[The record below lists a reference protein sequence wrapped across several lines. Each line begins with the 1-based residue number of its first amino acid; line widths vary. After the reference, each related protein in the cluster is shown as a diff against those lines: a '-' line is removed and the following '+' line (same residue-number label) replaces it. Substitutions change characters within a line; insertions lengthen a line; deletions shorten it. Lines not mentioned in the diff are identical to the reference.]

1 MSVETITLLMV
12 AFTFGIYLYIGYWA
26 RAKDTKSFFVA
37 DSEVPAIANGAAI
50 AADWMSA
57 ASFISMAGLIAF
69 MGYDG
74 TIYLMGWTGG
84 YVLLALLLAPYL
96 RKFGRY
102 TVPDFIGDRY
112 YSNGA
117 RAVAAVAT
125 IFISLT
131 YVAGQM
137 RGVGIVFS
145 RYLQVDIVVGVLIG
159 MAIVAFFAVLGGMKG
174 ITWTQVA
181 QYGVLIIA
189 YLIPAVAIS
198 MKLTGNPIPQLAFTF
213 SDIAQRLSTLQVDLG
228 LKEYLAPFQNLSALN
243 VFAVTLALMVGTA
256 GLPHVIIRFYT
267 VKNVRAA
274 RWSAGWAIVF
284 IALLYTTA
292 PAIGVF
298 AKYNL
303 IQSLDQKPLAEVQ
316 QEAWV
321 SKWSETG
328 LLKLE
333 DKNGDGKLAFTKD
346 AATNEVTIDRDIIV
360 LSTPEVAELSPFVIA
375 LVAAGGLAAALSTA
389 AGLLLAM
396 SSAVSHDL
404 YYRIYRP
411 NASEAQRLRVG
422 RIMIF
427 LSVLLAGYFGINPPG
442 FVGEV
447 VAFAFGL
454 GAASLF
460 PVILLGIFDKRMNR
474 EGAIAGIL
482 TGLIFTMGMILM
494 MRSPQVFGTEA
505 PILNDFFGI
514 NAQGV
519 GVVGMALNFIVA
531 YFVSRATDAPP
542 QEIQDLVEDIR
553 VPHVTGKP
561 TSV

>member
-1 MSVETITLLMV
+1 MSVETLTLILV
-12 AFTFGIYLYIGYWA
+12 VLTFGIYIYIGWWA
-26 RAKDTKSFFVA
+26 KAKDTSSFFVA
-37 DSEVPAIANGAAI
+37 GKGIPAVANGAAI

-102 TVPDFIGDRY
+102 TVPDFVGDRY
-112 YSNGA
+112 YSNGV
-117 RAVAAVAT
+117 RAVAAIAT

-174 ITWTQVA
+174 ITWTQVI
-181 QYGVLIIA
+181 QYFVLIIA
-189 YLIPAVAIS
+189 YLIPAVAIAL
-198 MKLTGNPIPQLAFTF
+198 KLTGNPIPQLALTF
-213 SDIAQRLSTLQVDLG
+213 SDIAQRLSTLQVELG
-228 LKEYLAPFQNLSALN
+228 LKEYLAPFQELSAIN

-256 GLPHVIIRFYT
+256 GLPHVITRFYT
-267 VKNVRAA
+267 VKSVRAA
-274 RWSAGWAIVF
+274 RWSALWAIVF
-284 IALLYTTA
+284 IGLLYTTA

-303 IQSLDQKPLAEVQ
+303 INSFQNQSLDQVR

-321 SKWSETG
+321 SKWESTG

-333 DKNGDGKLAFTKD
+333 DKNNDGVLQLTSD
-346 AATNEVTIDRDIIV
+346 NNTNEVTIDKDIIV
-360 LSTPEVAELSPFVIA
+360 LATPEVAQLSPFIIA

-389 AGLLLAM
+389 SGLLLAM
-396 SSAVSHDL
+396 SSAVSHDF
-404 YYRIYRP
+404 YYRILRP
-411 NASEAQRLRVG
+411 DATEQQRLRVS

-427 LSVLLAGYFGINPPG
+427 LSVLVAGYFGIYPPG

-454 GAASLF
+454 AAASLF
-460 PVILLGIFDKRMNR
+460 PAIFLGIFDQRMNR
-474 EGAIAGIL
+474 EGAVAGIL
-482 TGLIFTMGMILM
+482 TGLIFTFVMILL
-494 MRSPQVFGTEA
+494 MRSQQIFGTEQ
-505 PILNDFFGI
+505 PILSSFLGI
-514 NAQGV
+514 NAQGI
-519 GVVGMALNFIVA
+519 GVVGMVLNFVVA
-531 YFVSRATDAPP
+531 YFVSRATAAPP
-542 QEIQDLVEDIR
+542 AEIQRMVEDIR
-553 VPHVTGKP
+553 TPDLADGQA
-561 TSV
+561 S